1 MTDDIK
7 KQEDL
12 VENKNNKML
21 LHATSI
27 IFDAQSNFK
36 FCPTRNYS
44 YKSSKQMIW
53 KTLALLKSECFS
65 YLFFQKCDKL
75 IEKWIG
81 SF

>member
-27 IFDAQSNFK
+27 IFDACSSQTSNFAQLEIIFRTK
-36 FCPTRNYS
+36 VQQQTND
-44 YKSSKQMIW
+44 
-53 KTLALLKSECFS
+53 LKDLEIIKKRMFS
-65 YLFFQKCDKL
+65 
-75 IEKWIG
+75 
-81 SF
+81 